1 MKEELLFETQEQ
13 KNIYIALKLLEELY
27 LEKQISQTCF
37 KNILQDYKTIIPTNK
52 LFNIWEK
59 GEKYYG
65 KRYISLH
72 MENKTIYYKV
82 FHFIFSNEY
91 LKTNLNARGERLW
104 WNLGMVMA

>member
-52 LFNIWEK
+52 LFNI
-59 GEKYYG
+59 
-65 KRYISLH
+65 
-72 MENKTIYYKV
+72 
-82 FHFIFSNEY
+82 
-91 LKTNLNARGERLW
+91 
-104 WNLGMVMA
+104 